1 MFVQF
6 KLFSAVG
13 RLLIISI
20 LIIGLR
26 TDRNFLHAQEEM
38 GQGKPEQSKAL
49 LFRTETRLLHSD
61 AIGQDFEIHISF
73 PVDYFIND
81 TSIYPVLYCTDA
93 NRNFDLVSN
102 IVNILNFPT
111 KGIPRI
117 LVVGIGYPITGLED
131 WGAWRTRDLTPTND
145 PEHDK
150 SWQHT
155 LMRMSGREDIV
166 VSSGGAPQFLAF
178 IRDEVIPFVEA
189 NYRASKT
196 DRALMGYSLGG
207 LFTLYALFH
216 APETFQRYFAGSPSL
231 WWGNGVLFR
240 DEQNFAE
247 AHTDLPVKL
256 FLSAGALEDEEM
268 IADVKRMETLLRS
281 RNYPNLDLQSQV
293 FEDETH
299 PSAYPAATSRA
310 LRVIYK

>member
-1 MFVQF
+1 MFLQF
-6 KLFSAVG
+6 KLFSAWG
-13 RLLIISI
+13 RLLIVSI

-26 TDRNFLHAQEEM
+26 TDRNFLQAQEEM
-38 GQGKPEQSKAL
+38 VTVKPERPKAL
-49 LFRTETRLLHSD
+49 LFRNETRLLHSD

-73 PVDYFIND
+73 PVDYFRND

-93 NRNFDLVSN
+93 NRNFDLVSS
-102 IVNILNFPT
+102 IVNILNFPK

-117 LVVGIGYPITGLED
+117 LVVGIGYPINGLED
-131 WGAWRTRDLTPTND
+131 WAAWRTRDLTPTAD

-150 SWQHT
+150 TWQKT
-155 LMRMSGREDIV
+155 LRRMSGREDIV
-166 VSSGGAPQFLAF
+166 VSSGGAAQFLAF
-178 IRDEVIPFVEA
+178 IRNEVIPYIEA
-189 NYRASKT
+189 NYRVSKT
-196 DRALMGYSLGG
+196 DRAIMGYSLGG

-216 APETFQRYFAGSPSL
+216 APETFRRYFAGSPSL

-281 RNYPNLDLQSQV
+281 RNYPNLDLQSHV

-299 PSAYPAATSRA
+299 QSAYPAATSRA
-310 LRVIYK
+310 LRLIYK

>member
-1 MFVQF
+1 M
-6 KLFSAVG
+6 
-13 RLLIISI
+13 LIISI

-26 TDRNFLHAQEEM
+26 TDRNFLQAQEEM
-38 GQGKPEQSKAL
+38 VTVKPERPKAL
-49 LFRTETRLLHSD
+49 LFRNETRLLHSD

-73 PVDYFIND
+73 PVDYF
-81 TSIYPVLYCTDA
+81 
-93 NRNFDLVSN
+93 R
-102 IVNILNFPT
+102 
-111 KGIPRI
+111 
-117 LVVGIGYPITGLED
+117 
-131 WGAWRTRDLTPTND
+131 TPTAD

-150 SWQHT
+150 TWQKT
-155 LMRMSGREDIV
+155 LRRMSGREDIV
-166 VSSGGAPQFLAF
+166 VSSGGAAQFLAF
-178 IRDEVIPFVEA
+178 IRNEVIPYIEA
-189 NYRASKT
+189 NYRVSKT
-196 DRALMGYSLGG
+196 DRAIMGYSLGG

-216 APETFQRYFAGSPSL
+216 APETFRRYFAGSPSL

-281 RNYPNLDLQSQV
+281 RNYPNLDLQSHV

-299 PSAYPAATSRA
+299 QSAYPAATSRA
-310 LRVIYK
+310 